1 MGTLV
6 EKGEVMFLAISD
18 THFGHENILKF
29 ERKNLFKNI
38 EEHDEKLIAI
48 WEKCLHK
55 LGKDDTFYFLG
66 DFCTP
71 GQEQKYI
78 ERLLL
83 PMHEASCHKVMI
95 MGNHDN
101 KIDKELLY
109 GLFDEI
115 YDYPIYIS
123 HRVVLSHFPCAVYPS
138 QVNVHGHT
146 HGMKIYGNNHVC
158 ASIHVN
164 NYNPVSSKIVESAL
178 GKVANW
184 NTKFLYEPWAED
196 YQLVQRHDDTI
207 ADADGRIDLSASR
220 VMMHLKSTTTDF

>member
-1 MGTLV
+1 
-6 EKGEVMFLAISD
+6 MFLAISD

-29 ERKNLFKNI
+29 ERKNWFKDM
-38 EEHDEKLIAI
+38 EEHDEKLLAI

-83 PMHEASCHKVMI
+83 PMHEASCNKVMI
-95 MGNHDN
+95 MGNHD
-101 KIDKELLY
+101 KRIDKKLLY

-115 YDYPIYIS
+115 YDYPVYIS

-184 NTKFLYEPWAED
+184 NTKFLYEPWARD
-196 YQLVQRHDDTI
+196 YQLVQHHDDAI

-220 VMMHLKSTTTDF
+220 VMMQLKSMTTDF

>member
-1 MGTLV
+1 MGALV
-6 EKGEVMFLAISD
+6 EKGEVMFFVISD

-29 ERKNLFKNI
+29 ERKNLFKSI
-38 EEHDEKLIAI
+38 EEHDEKLLAI
-48 WEKCLHK
+48 WEKCLRN

-66 DFCTP
+66 DFCAL

-83 PMHEASCHKVMI
+83 PMNEAPCRKVMI
-95 MGNHDN
+95 MGNHD
-101 KIDKELLY
+101 KGIDKELLY

-115 YDYPIYIS
+115 YDYPVYIS

-138 QVNVHGHT
+138 QLNVHGHT
-146 HGMKIYGNNHVC
+146 HGMKIYGNNHIC

-164 NYNPVSSKIVESAL
+164 NYNPVSSKTVESAL

-184 NTKFLYEPWAED
+184 NTRFLYEPWAGD
-196 YQLVQRHDDTI
+196 YQLVQHHDDAI

-220 VMMHLKSTTTDF
+220 VMMQLKSMTTNF